1 MELTSNN
8 IPVVTG
14 VYKITCKIN
23 SKSYIGQ
30 ARNVKERIKQHLW
43 SSFNPSKKDFDVPF
57 HAALRK
63 YGIEN
68 FDLDILEIC
77 EADELNDKECYW
89 IKLFGTYVHAEN
101 AAGYNAT
108 EGGKQSVRRSK
119 LTPDVLSEVY
129 LLIKENVLTYD
140 EIAAQFEL
148 TASTIKKINTGKIC
162 YNSAFTYPLRDNK
175 ACVNK
180 SLRKQKFGE
189 YRYTG
194 TAVEQYN
201 IHTNELLNRYP
212 TALAAARALGDS
224 ALNKHIA
231 NCCAGRRKTAYGY
244 TWKFVE
250 IAEQDWKALF

>member
-1 MELTSNN
+1 MELTSTS

-14 VYKITCKIN
+14 IYKVTCKIN

-43 SSFNPSKKDFDVPF
+43 SSFNPAKKDFDVPF

-68 FDLDILEIC
+68 FDLDILELC
-77 EADELNDKECYW
+77 EAAELNDRECYW
-89 IKLFGTYVHAEN
+89 IKLFGTYVHAKN
-101 AAGYNAT
+101 AAGYNVT

-119 LTPDVLSEVY
+119 LTPDILSEVY

-140 EIAAQFEL
+140 EIAAKFEL
-148 TASTIKKINTGKIC
+148 TASTIKKINAGKIC
-162 YNSAFTYPLRDNK
+162 YNSAFSYPLRDNT

-180 SLRKQKFGE
+180 GLHKQKFGE

-194 TAVEQYN
+194 TAVEQYD
-201 IHTNELLNRYP
+201 IHTNELLNMYP

-224 ALNKHIA
+224 AFNKHIA

-244 TWKFVE
+244 VWKFIE